1 MLPKRKPILPE
12 TVMLGPQAQHF
23 QTALASLHLPIDDP
37 HPQLQEVPRET
48 LNDVHEEDQVP
59 DHQRQLR
66 RSARLDYKRFNASG
80 DRSFKSNE

>member
-1 MLPKRKPILPE
+1 
-12 TVMLGPQAQHF
+12 MLGPQAQHF

-37 HPQLQEVPRET
+37 HPQLQEFPRET
-48 LNDVHEEDQVP
+48 LNDVHEDEPVP
-59 DHQRQLR
+59 DDQRQLR